1 MADLLKRVAKAA
13 FPGLVTSIRERRSHR
28 DMLKRELRG
37 QTDMLKDDNRSP
49 TEIFSEIYRNNMW
62 GGRPGELYSGLGSDD
77 EISAEFVQVVRG
89 CIETHDIRS
98 VVDLGCGDFRVGA
111 QLLRPGLSFI
121 GVDVV
126 PALVESHQRTF
137 ARDGVSF
144 QVADII
150 DDELPEGELYLL
162 RQILQHLSNNQIGR
176 VLAKLNDK
184 PHVVI
189 AEHHPAP
196 GRFRCYNHD
205 KPPGRDIRV
214 PFGSGVYPDQAP
226 FCFPCRV
233 IVTSPVPPIITPGEV
248 I

>member
-1 MADLLKRVAKAA
+1 MVKLLKRAATAA
-13 FPGLVTSIRERRSHR
+13 FPGLATFMRERREQAHMRKADSR
-28 DMLKRELRG
+28 P
-37 QTDMLKDDNRSP
+37 P

-62 GGRPGELYSGLGSDD
+62 GGRPGEFYSGDGSGD
-77 EISAEFVQVVRG
+77 EISAAYVQTVRRY
-89 CIETHDIRS
+89 IETHDVRS

-111 QLLRPGLSFI
+111 QLLRPGLSYI

-144 QVADII
+144 EVGDII
-150 DDELPEGELYLL
+150 DGELPKGELYLL
-162 RQILQHLSNNQIGR
+162 RQVLQHLSNDQINR
-176 VLAKLNDK
+176 VLAKLGDK

-196 GRFRCYNHD
+196 GRFRRYNHD

-214 PFGSGVYPDQAP
+214 PFGSGVYLDQAP
-226 FCFPCRV
+226 FSFPCRV
-233 IVTSPVPPIITPGEV
+233 IATTPVPPIITPGEV
-248 I
+248 ITTYAKV